1 VRDSGVRAGDGG
13 RMLQPSRATEQR
25 MRAGFTLIEML
36 IVLAV
41 MAVLAGVSAPALVG
55 MRDRISV
62 RLAAA
67 DAARTLADARSVAL
81 TAARRTAVRID
92 AISNTLTVVSGPD
105 TIRTLALN
113 EYGVQLRTTRDSIAF
128 GPTGIGWG
136 AATATITLTKGSAST
151 ALAVSRLGRIRKT

>member
-1 VRDSGVRAGDGG
+1 
-13 RMLQPSRATEQR
+13 
-25 MRAGFTLIEML
+25 MRTGFTLIEL
-36 IVLAV
+36 LLVLAV
-41 MAVLAGVSAPALVG
+41 MAVLAGFGVPAMIG

-67 DAARTLADARSVAL
+67 DAARAVADARTVAL

-92 AISNTLTVVSGPD
+92 AIANTLTVVSGPD
-105 TIRTLALN
+105 TIRTLRLN

-151 ALAVSRLGRIRKT
+151 ALAISRLGRIRRT